1 MSKLPEGIPTL
12 VSLGLSGSIF
22 FVISTAFMAGSV
34 AVPECLLLCPQ
45 NATMQER
52 LVPLQPIDLG
62 AN

>member
-1 MSKLPEGIPTL
+1 MNLCRRSNI
-12 VSLGLSGSIF
+12 SLFGALRFHFF

-34 AVPECLLLCPQ
+34 VVPECLLLCPQ